1 MEALPIFVRLVGQP
15 VLLVGDGEAADAKAR
30 LIEAAGGRIV
40 RAVLSRWSN
49 YVTATDRSVK
59 LARFVA
65 VAFIVL
71 GFMYSWQLVLL
82 ALIVLGKG
90 VGSGKHVERAEA
102 DYQASARR
110 LGNKL
115 FVPALTIPLV
125 TVIGSVLLKDVKIGG
140 AFLIDPKNATLVSL
154 GLGCVIGLAL
164 ACWLTRETPVQ
175 GLRESRR
182 LIDALGW
189 ALVLPQMLGMLGLV
203 FSDAG
208 VGKAVAHV
216 TTTYINMDLRFV
228 AVAVYVVGMAL
239 FTVIMGN
246 GFAAFPVMTGGVGV
260 PVLVG
265 VYHGDPA
272 VMAAI
277 GMFSGY
283 CGTLL
288 TPMAA
293 NFNIVPAALLELP
306 DQNAV
311 IRAQVPTALGILICN
326 IFLLNFLMF
335 R

>member
-1 MEALPIFVRLVGQP
+1 MVISIQILYYLVGA
-15 VLLVGDGEAADAKAR
+15 VLALTALATFADASNPKRLTSGLFWCLYALVFLVGDMLPPLWVGV
-30 LIEAAGGRIV
+30 G
-40 RAVLSRWSN
+40 
-49 YVTATDRSVK
+49 
-59 LARFVA
+59 A
-65 VAFIVL
+65 VA
-71 GFMYSWQLVLL
+71 M
-82 ALIVLGKG
+82 ALIAG
-90 VGSGKHVERAEA
+90 VGGVGAGKHPARSPA
-102 DYQASARR
+102 DYLASAKR
-110 LGNKL
+110 LGNQL
-115 FVPALTIPLV
+115 FVPALAIPLV
-125 TVIGSVLLKDVKIGG
+125 TMVGTLSATHLSLGGVPLL
-140 AFLIDPKNATLVSL
+140 DPKNTTLVSL
-154 GLGCVIGLAL
+154 GVGCVVSLAL
-164 ACWLTRETPVQ
+164 ACWLTRETPAQ

-182 LIDALGW
+182 LTDALGW

-208 VGKAVAHV
+208 VGKAVAYV
-216 TTTYINMDLRFV
+216 TTTYINMDIRFV

-277 GMFSGY
+277 GMMSGY

-306 DQNAV
+306 DKNAV
-311 IRAQVPTALGILICN
+311 IRAQVPTALTLLLVN
-326 IFLLNFLMF
+326 VFLLNFLMF

>member
-1 MEALPIFVRLVGQP
+1 MTLTLQHLYYLVGGILAVTAVMTVADASNP
-15 VLLVGDGEAADAKAR
+15 KRFSSALFWGLYALVFLVGDQLPPVWVGVGAVTMALLAGLGGVGAGRHAPRAAADY
-30 LIEAAGGRIV
+30 L
-40 RAVLSRWSN
+40 
-49 YVTATDRSVK
+49 
-59 LARFVA
+59 
-65 VAFIVL
+65 
-71 GFMYSWQLVLL
+71 
-82 ALIVLGKG
+82 
-90 VGSGKHVERAEA
+90 
-102 DYQASARR
+102 ASAKR

-115 FVPALTIPLV
+115 FVPALAIPLITMV
-125 TVIGSVLLKDVKIGG
+125 GTLSAKQLVVGGVPLL
-140 AFLIDPKNATLVSL
+140 DPKATTLVSL
-154 GLGCVIGLAL
+154 GVGCVLSLILVCG
-164 ACWLTRETPVQ
+164 LTRETPVQ

-182 LIDALGW
+182 LTDALGW

-216 TTTYINMDLRFV
+216 TTTYINMDIRFV

-260 PVLVG
+260 PILVG

-272 VMAAI
+272 VMAAV
-277 GMFSGY
+277 GMLSGY

-293 NFNIVPAALLELP
+293 NFNIVPAALLEI
-306 DQNAV
+306 DKNAV
-311 IRAQVPTALGILICN
+311 IRAQVPTALALLTCN
-326 IFLLNFLMF
+326 VFLLYFLMF

>member
-1 MEALPIFVRLVGQP
+1 MTVSLD
-15 VLLVGDGEAADAKAR
+15 LLFN
-30 LIEAAGGRIV
+30 LAG
-40 RAVLSRWSN
+40 
-49 YVTATDRSVK
+49 
-59 LARFVA
+59 
-65 VAFIVL
+65 
-71 GFMYSWQLVLL
+71 VLL
-82 ALIVLGKG
+82 ALIALMTLLDRQHPKRFTTGFFWGLYAAMFLAGHLLPPEWVGAGVILMALIVGFKG
-90 VGSGKHVERAEA
+90 VGAGRPSLPSAAECA
-102 DYQASARR
+102 ASARR
-110 LGNKL
+110 LGHRL
-115 FVPALTIPLV
+115 FVPALAIPLLTMV
-125 TVIGSVLLKDVKIGG
+125 GTLSAKHLLVGG
-140 AFLIDPKNATLVSL
+140 TPLIDPKNATLVSL
-154 GLGCVIGLAL
+154 GLACIVSLGL

-175 GLRESRR
+175 GVREARR

-216 TTTYINMDLRFV
+216 TTSYINMDLRFL
-228 AVAVYVVGMAL
+228 AVTVYVVGMAL

-277 GMFSGY
+277 GMLSGY
-283 CGTLL
+283 CGTLM

-306 DQNAV
+306 DKNAV
-311 IRAQVPTALGILICN
+311 IRAQVPTALMLLAVN
-326 IFLLNFLMF
+326 VVLLNLLMF

>member
-1 MEALPIFVRLVGQP
+1 MIIPIQYLYYLVGI
-15 VLLVGDGEAADAKAR
+15 VLAITAVMTLRDASNPRRYSAGLFWALYAIVFLVGDLLPAVWVGAIAVLMAVIAGFGGV
-30 LIEAAGGRIV
+30 LGGRHQP
-40 RAVLSRWSN
+40 R
-49 YVTATDRSVK
+49 TDAQY
-59 LARFVA
+59 L
-65 VAFIVL
+65 
-71 GFMYSWQLVLL
+71 
-82 ALIVLGKG
+82 
-90 VGSGKHVERAEA
+90 E
-102 DYQASARR
+102 SARR

-115 FVPALTIPLV
+115 FVPALAIPLITMLGTLSAKYLV
-125 TVIGSVLLKDVKIGG
+125 FGGTPLL
-140 AFLIDPKNATLVSL
+140 DPKNTTLVSL
-154 GLGCVIGLAL
+154 GVGCVIALGLA
-164 ACWLTRETPVQ
+164 CRMTRETPMQ
-175 GLRESRR
+175 GLRESHR
-182 LIDALGW
+182 LTDALGW

-216 TTTYINMDLRFV
+216 TTTYINMDVRFV

-272 VMAAI
+272 VMAAV
-277 GMFSGY
+277 GMLSGY

-293 NFNIVPAALLELP
+293 NFNLVPAALLEI
-306 DQNAV
+306 DKNAV
-311 IRAQVPTALGILICN
+311 IRAQVPTALVLLTCN
-326 IFLLNFLMF
+326 VFLLNFLMF